1 MLREVQINVCKG
13 NPFLEKYYMPKGL
26 AMNQKQIEFLTKKI
40 VEITN
45 HIERQ
50 LDEKS
55 TLVKGYN
62 EEIKSSR
69 KLVRCFAKAVELQDE
84 EQLEPIMEEFERAEF
99 QKIGR

>member
-1 MLREVQINVCKG
+1 
-13 NPFLEKYYMPKGL
+13 
-26 AMNQKQIEFLTKKI
+26 MNHKQIEFLTKKI

-45 HIERQ
+45 HISRQ

-62 EEIKSSR
+62 TEINASR
-69 KLVRCFAKAVELQDE
+69 KRVNCYAKAVERDDI
-84 EQLEPIMEEFERAEF
+84 EQLEPIMEEFELAEF